1 MESAVCEFCGCKN
14 DLNVFFCKKCGHFL
28 NEAVLK
34 TQIFLPTRK

>member
-28 NEAVLK
+28 NAGSFED
-34 TQIFLPTRK
+34 TDIFAD